1 MEHIVGCALVPHPPI
16 LIPEIGRNNLREVEK
31 TRQGMEK
38 ISDQVKLWNPDT
50 LVLITPHGPVFRD
63 AISIA
68 AITSLQGNFANFGM
82 PDIRISAETDTEM
95 VEVITRYAGHSGIPV
110 LQITEDSAQRYGLSI
125 VLDHGALVPLYYL
138 AKAGVKAKVVHIS
151 IGWLE
156 YEDLFSFGR
165 AVREAV
171 QSIDRRA
178 VIICSGDLS
187 HRLTPDAPA
196 GYSIQARQFDETIV
210 QALEKLNIQA
220 IRNLAPDFIEE
231 AGECG
236 LRPIYILMGILD
248 KLKVKAHTLSYEG
261 PFGVGYAVMQFQ
273 IGSEVVV
280 EQQYTDK
287 ATGESSYTN
296 LARRSLEH
304 YVLTGKML
312 ETPDNL
318 PRDLSRRAGVFVS
331 LKKQGNLRGCIGTFA
346 PTRPNIAEEIIS
358 NAVNAGTGDP
368 RFFPVEAD
376 ELNELTY
383 SVDILSDP
391 EPVKNIGELDPKK
404 YGIILRKGHR
414 SGLLLPDLEGVDTVE
429 EQISIAKQKAGI
441 KPEEPVEVYRF
452 AVTRHK

>member
-1 MEHIVGCALVPHPPI
+1 VDHIVGCALVPHPPI
-16 LIPEIGRNNLREVEK
+16 LIPEIGRKNLREIEK

-38 ISDQVKLWNPDT
+38 ISAQVKLWNPDT
-50 LVLITPHGPVFRD
+50 LVVITPHGPVFRD

-68 AITSLQGNFANFGM
+68 AIPNLQGNFANFGN
-82 PDIRISAETDTEM
+82 PDIRISADTDTEM
-95 VEVITRYAGHSGIPV
+95 VEAITRSAGQRGIAV
-110 LQITEDSAQRYGLSI
+110 LQITENSAKKYGLSVI
-125 VLDHGALVPLYYL
+125 LDHGAMVPLYYL
-138 AKAGVKAKVVHIS
+138 AKAGVKAKVVHVS

-156 YEDLFSFGR
+156 YEELFSFGR
-165 AVREAV
+165 AVQEAGE
-171 QSIDRRA
+171 SINRRI
-178 VIICSGDLS
+178 VVICSGDLS

-196 GYSIQARQFDETIV
+196 GYSIQARKFDEIIV
-210 QALEKLNIQA
+210 RALEKLDVQS
-220 IRNLAPDFIEE
+220 IRNLDPDFIEE

-236 LRPIYILMGILD
+236 LRPIYILLGILD
-248 KLKVKAHTLSYEG
+248 GLKVKVDMLSYEG
-261 PFGVGYAVMQFQ
+261 PFGVGYAVMQFKT
-273 IGSEVVV
+273 GSEAVV

-312 ETPDNL
+312 QAPDNL
-318 PRDLSRRAGVFVS
+318 PRELSRRAGVFVS
-331 LKKQGNLRGCIGTFA
+331 LKKQGHLRGCIGTFA

-383 SVDILSDP
+383 SVDILSEP
-391 EPVKNIGELDPKK
+391 EPIKNMGELDPKK
-404 YGIILRKGHR
+404 YGVILRKGHR

-441 KPEEPVEVYRF
+441 NPEEPVEMYRF

>member
-1 MEHIVGCALVPHPPI
+1 VEHIVGCALVPHPPI

-68 AITSLQGNFANFGM
+68 AITSLQGNFAKFGM
-82 PDIRISAETDTEM
+82 TDIRISAETDTEM